1 MKDDLMIDE
10 QIAVL
15 PSQKLV
21 KRARDLNVY
30 RRAYV
35 ISLQIHQASLNFP
48 KIEQYA
54 LRDQLRRS
62 SKSICANIA
71 EGFVRQRSSTPE
83 FARFLLIAEA
93 SAEEVCVWL
102 EYAKD
107 LKYITAEQFIVW
119 DNEYLIIASMLSKF
133 RKTL

>member
-1 MKDDLMIDE
+1 MDE
-10 QIAVL
+10 QIIEL
-15 PSQKLV
+15 SSSQKLV
-21 KRARDLNVY
+21 RRARDLKVY
-30 RRAYV
+30 RRAYT
-35 ISLQIHQASLNFP
+35 ISLQIHRASLNFP

-54 LRDQLRRS
+54 LGDQLRRA

-71 EGFVRQRSSTPE
+71 EGFVRQRHSAPE

-107 LKYITAEQFIVW
+107 LGYITQEEFNRW
-119 DNEYLIIASMLSKF
+119 DNEYMTITAMLAKF
-133 RKTL
+133 RQSL